1 MSSSSEAT
9 VTIQKSSSSTKMEAG
24 YNVERS
30 VSMTEMKGPEVNPPV
45 YPVEVSKHNYPPE
58 APPHEQAHSKDEL
71 KHPVYGVDG
80 KHQYKDKA
88 PKGLDEKHLNAPIFE
103 VERSHGFKMEEKIN
117 ELSPTLQA
125 PAYDVSHQHKFP
137 ADGKL
142 DMGYPSAPRDKSQK
156 MPIYDAPHKSSFETP
171 LGYNDKPPLPK
182 DLTGKTNVSLF
193 GSWTDQ
199 DLVLCSAYLQSGP
212 REFVLWYWHGFG

>member
-1 MSSSSEAT
+1 M
-9 VTIQKSSSSTKMEAG
+9 
-24 YNVERS
+24 ERS
-30 VSMTEMKGPEVNPPV
+30 VSMTEMKGPEVTAPV

-80 KHQYKDKA
+80 KHQYMDKA

-156 MPIYDAPHKSSFETP
+156 MPVYDAPHKSSFETP

-182 DLTGKTNVSLF
+182 DLTGKVHRINLENTSKYFFFIFQHQL
-193 GSWTDQ
+193 TK
-199 DLVLCSAYLQSGP
+199 
-212 REFVLWYWHGFG
+212 